1 MLPFME
7 CRCVMKFAVNVFTC
21 CGKVMLLGQ
30 LIKGLDMV
38 AVNRS
43 EAHEYRFD
51 IKTSDR
57 LVIRGVPV
65 LAMNRG
71 AALRQLRQIHPG
83 CMVLADIAPTSEES
97 QQIPRFLLRKF

>member
-1 MLPFME
+1 MLPFIE
-7 CRCVMKFAVNVFTC
+7 CQCVTKFAVTVFTC

-51 IKTSDR
+51 IKTPDR
-57 LVIRGVPV
+57 VVIRGVSV

-71 AALRQLRQIHPG
+71 AALKQLRQIHPG
-83 CMVLADIAPTSEES
+83 CMVLADLAPTSEEPR
-97 QQIPRFLLRKF
+97 QIPRFLLKP

>member
-1 MLPFME
+1 MPLFIE
-7 CRCVMKFAVNVFTC
+7 CQCITRFAVTVFTR
-21 CGKVMLLGQ
+21 CGKVMPLGQ

-51 IKTSDR
+51 IKTPDR
-57 LVIRGVPV
+57 VVIRGVPV

-71 AALRQLRQIHPG
+71 AALKQLRQIHPG
-83 CMVLADIAPTSEES
+83 CMVLADIAPTSEEPR
-97 QQIPRFLLRKF
+97 QIPRFLLKP